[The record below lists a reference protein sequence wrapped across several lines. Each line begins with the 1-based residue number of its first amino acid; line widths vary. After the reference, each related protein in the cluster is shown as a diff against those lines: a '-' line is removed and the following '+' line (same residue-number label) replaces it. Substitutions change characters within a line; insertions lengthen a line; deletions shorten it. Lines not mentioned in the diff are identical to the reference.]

1 MIFDSL
7 RKKRLVRQGYAC
19 EKTRKTAG
27 EDSWRRSLDASVEAR
42 WLLFLLFAAG
52 LATLIFW
59 GPQPAQAQRCLL
71 ALLILATAAAQIW
84 INHPNTYAS
93 NSRLSLMLGVE
104 LAHLVVVKMLLGLA
118 EARVIAPEYAALCLP
133 YAFAPLMLSALLGRH
148 HGLHA
153 AVFCSLWSSILFRS
167 VDAISLVLSLISGFT
182 AVFVTRQVRQR
193 ARLLRAGVFVG
204 LAVWLLALCF
214 QLVEIYWSAFAQTP
228 WRTVGWQT
236 LAVFGVAIGTAVVA
250 GGLLPALERVFG
262 VTTAISWREM
272 GDLNHPLLK
281 RLAQEAP
288 GTFFH
293 SLNVG
298 QLASEAAQEVG
309 ANPDLCQTCALFHD
323 VGKLVKPE
331 YFAEN
336 MPEGGSPHDTLAP
349 SMSALIIVA
358 HVKEGVNL
366 ALENHL
372 NRQIIDVIQSHHGT
386 SLVWWFWKKAL
397 AQQEEAR
404 AQGKLASL
412 RPDDVPGV
420 DESVFRYSG
429 PLPRTK
435 EEGIISLADSVESAS
450 RSLEKPTPQRIEEM
464 IGKIVASRIDD
475 GQLDDCDLT
484 FRELTAVAESF
495 ASTLQNMLHRRLAYP
510 KDERSDDDSRK
521 AGDTTAGGG
530 QRPSG
535 ERPTRRTTANV
546 LPPAAARSSLG
557 AARG

>member
-1 MIFDSL
+1 
-7 RKKRLVRQGYAC
+7 
-19 EKTRKTAG
+19 
-27 EDSWRRSLDASVEAR
+27 
-42 WLLFLLFAAG
+42 
-52 LATLIFW
+52 
-59 GPQPAQAQRCLL
+59 
-71 ALLILATAAAQIW
+71 
-84 INHPNTYAS
+84 
-93 NSRLSLMLGVE
+93 MLGVDF
-104 LAHLVVVKMLLGLA
+104 AHLVVVKVLLGLA

-153 AVFCSLWSSILFRS
+153 AVFCALWSSILFRS

-204 LAVWLLALCF
+204 LAVWLLALSF
-214 QLVEIYWSAFAQTP
+214 QLIEIYWSAFAQTP

-236 LAVFGVAIGTAVVA
+236 LVVFGVALGTAVVA

-262 VTTAISWREM
+262 VTTAISWREL

-298 QLASEAAQEVG
+298 QLSSEAAQVVG
-309 ANPDLCQTCALFHD
+309 ANSDLCQTCALFHD

-336 MPEGGSPHDTLAP
+336 VVEGENPHATLAP
-349 SMSALIIVA
+349 SMSALIIIA

-366 ALENHL
+366 ALENRL
-372 NRQIIDVIQSHHGT
+372 NRQVTDVIQSHHGN
-386 SLVWWFWKKAL
+386 SLVWFFYKKAL
-397 AQQEEAR
+397 TQQEEAR

-420 DESVFRYSG
+420 DENVFRYPG

-435 EEGIISLADSVESAS
+435 EEGILSLADSVESAS
-450 RSLEKPTPQRIEEM
+450 RSMEKPTPQRIEEM
-464 IGKIVASRIDD
+464 IGKIVASKIDD
-475 GQLDDCDLT
+475 GQLDECDLT
-484 FRELTAVAESF
+484 FRELSAVAESF
-495 ASTLQNMLHRRLAYP
+495 GTTLQNMLHRRIAYP
-510 KDERSDDDSRK
+510 KDERADDDTRRPNDS
-521 AGDTTAGGG
+521 TVGGG
-530 QRPSG
+530 ERFSSDRPS
-535 ERPTRRTTANV
+535 RRTTATQV
-546 LPPAAARSSLG
+546 LPPAAARRALG
-557 AARG
+557 